1 MLRRFTAF
9 RCAAATSAATQVNKD
24 NFEEQYHSKGSNIKG
39 KKDTEKTSVSVV
51 MSRNKCGALMEIL
64 QVFKNEG
71 LNLDYISSREMP
83 LNAEYDK
90 ITMYFDWGLHE
101 SHEKSKR
108 AIEYLKKSQYHMQ
121 VLGSYR
127 IPGFATH
134 ERELDLLEQKTLAAG
149 EELQDDP
156 ENPHPGF
163 RDEAYKQRR
172 RDICQIGQQFRYGQE
187 VPYLEYTKEEND
199 TWSTVWNNLIDLYP
213 THASRIFND
222 NVELLIERGGYSSTA
237 IPQLGD
243 INKFLMPRTGF
254 TIRPVTG
261 LLSARDFFN
270 GLALRTFFST
280 QYIRHHS
287 RPLYTPE
294 PDCVHELM
302 GHVPLFADKDFA
314 DFSQLLGLA
323 SLGAPDEVVD
333 QLAKCYWYTVEFGLC
348 RENGKVRA
356 YGAGLLSSFGELEYC
371 LTDKPKLLNWDPL
384 DASKREF
391 PITTYQPLYYV
402 AESFPDA
409 IAKLKDFI
417 EGLDLPHRVEYNPSS
432 RTIFT
437 YAKTANL
444 TK

>member
-9 RCAAATSAATQVNKD
+9 RCAAKPVADAAKT

-39 KKDTEKTSVSVV
+39 KKGSEKTSVSVV
-51 MSRNKCGALMEIL
+51 MSRNKCGALLDIL
-64 QVFKNEG
+64 QVFKNED
-71 LNLDYISSREMP
+71 LNLEYIASREMP

-101 SHEKSKR
+101 SHEKSR
-108 AIEYLKKSQYHMQ
+108 RTIEYLKKSQFHMQ

-127 IPGFATH
+127 IPAFATH

-163 RDEAYKQRR
+163 HDEEYKRR
-172 RDICQIGQQFRYGQE
+172 RREICRIGQEYRYGSE
-187 VPYLEYTKEEND
+187 VPYLEYTKQENE
-199 TWSTVWNNLIDLYP
+199 TWATIWNSLINLYP
-213 THASRIFND
+213 THASRICNE
-222 NVELLIERGGYSSTA
+222 NMQLLIERSGYSGHA
-237 IPQLGD
+237 IPQLRD
-243 INKFLMPRTGF
+243 INNFLMPRTGF
-254 TIRPVTG
+254 NVRPVSG

-270 GLALRTFFST
+270 GLALRTFYST

-294 PDCVHELM
+294 PDVVHELM

-323 SLGAPDEVVD
+323 SLGAPDDVVD

-348 RENGKVRA
+348 REHGKIRA
-356 YGAGLLSSFGELEYC
+356 YGAGLLSSIGELQYC
-371 LTDKPKLLNWDPL
+371 LTSEPKLLPWDPV

-391 PITTYQPLYYV
+391 PITKMQPIYYV
-402 AESFPDA
+402 ADSFLDA
-409 IAKLKDFI
+409 QAKLRDFI
-417 EGLDLPHRVEYNPSS
+417 DGLDLPHRVEYNASS
-432 RTIFT
+432 RTILT
-437 YAKTANL
+437 YAKTAVI